1 MEKMEVDD
9 VVDLSIASGRD
20 ASLTITQST
29 ARDLRALTQNSG
41 LTITP
46 APPPPPPPQAVPGI
60 ISVGVT
66 SAIPAVPGNNSSGA
80 TFATSASSSVV
91 APDNVVGHDANRTRR
106 VLRPRTEPRSYAESP
121 DIVLL
126 PAKINGRQQNGNID
140 SETDDD
146 DDDEEMPPIYPI
158 KELTPA
164 ELWERERG
172 LRKLREELRNEE
184 TKLVL
189 LKKLKQSQQMMKE
202 NLIVTPTNL
211 PNTNNPLAAIPA
223 ALTKG
228 TLSVTTTTAIPL
240 PAHNKNRSAIL
251 RGQPTPGR
259 TTSVLPPPRTAALPG
274 VQH

>member
-1 MEKMEVDD
+1 MTICEYVCNALIKPLPLFHDPIS
-9 VVDLSIASGRD
+9 LSHSGNCLNLPKFTHIRFMFK
-20 ASLTITQST
+20 T
-29 ARDLRALTQNSG
+29 ALQY
-41 LTITP
+41 
-46 APPPPPPPQAVPGI
+46 PP
-60 ISVGVT
+60 
-66 SAIPAVPGNNSSGA
+66 IPWENGG
-80 TFATSASSSVV
+80 FV
-91 APDNVVGHDANRTRR
+91 AVVGHDANRTRR

-140 SETDDD
+140 SETDDDD

-211 PNTNNPLAAIPA
+211 PNANNPLAAIPA

-251 RGQPTPGR
+251 R
-259 TTSVLPPPRTAALPG
+259 
-274 VQH
+274 